1 MQSRWRIRVDT
12 GGTFTDAWA
21 LGPDGIERR
30 AKILSDGTLRCR
42 LVGEENGWFIT
53 DSEIAAPDGTF
64 AGWSCGSATVAG
76 SREGARRL
84 KLEGD
89 TANLVVHG
97 ILELS
102 CGDEAPVAA
111 AHILTG
117 TPAGGKLPPMDFRV
131 ATTRGTNALLERK
144 GAPVLLVVSSGFAD
158 LLEIR
163 DQRREL
169 LFSLAQPQRPGLAA
183 MTNLLLKQLPHMHVV
198 ELDRDLV
205 ARLEK
210 AYPRERLTVHSG
222 DALKFDFG
230 SIPVPE
236 GQRLRVVG
244 NLPYN
249 ISSPLLFHLAEF
261 APLVEDQHF
270 MLQKEVVERMVA
282 EPGTKAYSRLSVML
296 QWRYDMELLFI
307 VPPEAFDPPPQVDSA
322 IVRMIPKRERLACD
336 AGKLEQVVAK
346 AFSQRR
352 KVIRNC
358 VAGMFTE
365 AQLVEAGIDPGARP
379 EAVGLEQYVA
389 LANLL

>member
-1 MQSRWRIRVDT
+1 MKHVARKRFGQN
-12 GGTFTDAWA
+12 FLTDKLVLDNIIDAI
-21 LGPDGIERR
+21 GPRR
-30 AKILSDGTLRCR
+30 
-42 LVGEENGWFIT
+42 GET
-53 DSEIAAPDGTF
+53 MVEIG
-64 AGWSCGSATVAG
+64 
-76 SREGARRL
+76 
-84 KLEGD
+84 
-89 TANLVVHG
+89 
-97 ILELS
+97 
-102 CGDEAPVAA
+102 
-111 AHILTG
+111 
-117 TPAGGKLPPMDFRV
+117 
-131 ATTRGTNALLERK
+131 
-144 GAPVLLVVSSGFAD
+144 
-158 LLEIR
+158 
-163 DQRREL
+163 
-169 LFSLAQPQRPGLAA
+169 PGLAA
-183 MTNLLLKQLPHMHVV
+183 MTALLLKSLDHMHVV

-210 AYPRERLTVHSG
+210 AYPREKLTVHSG

-230 SIPVPE
+230 AIPVPE

-296 QWRYDMELLFI
+296 QWRYDMDLLFI
-307 VPPEAFDPPPQVDSA
+307 VPPTAFDPPPQVDSA
-322 IVRMIPKRERLACD
+322 IVRMIPKRQMLEVD
-336 AGKLEQVVAK
+336 GDKLEKVVAK

>member
-1 MQSRWRIRVDT
+1 MKHVARKRFGQN
-12 GGTFTDAWA
+12 FLTDKLVLDNIIDAI
-21 LGPDGIERR
+21 GPRR
-30 AKILSDGTLRCR
+30 
-42 LVGEENGWFIT
+42 GET
-53 DSEIAAPDGTF
+53 MVEIG
-64 AGWSCGSATVAG
+64 
-76 SREGARRL
+76 
-84 KLEGD
+84 
-89 TANLVVHG
+89 
-97 ILELS
+97 
-102 CGDEAPVAA
+102 
-111 AHILTG
+111 
-117 TPAGGKLPPMDFRV
+117 
-131 ATTRGTNALLERK
+131 
-144 GAPVLLVVSSGFAD
+144 
-158 LLEIR
+158 
-163 DQRREL
+163 
-169 LFSLAQPQRPGLAA
+169 PGLAA
-183 MTNLLLKQLPHMHVV
+183 MTALLLKSLDHMHVV

-210 AYPRERLTVHSG
+210 AYPREKLTVHSG

-230 SIPVPE
+230 AIPVPE
-236 GQRLRVVG
+236 GQKLRVVG

-296 QWRYDMELLFI
+296 QWRYDMDLMFI
-307 VPPEAFDPPPQVDSA
+307 VPPTAFDPPPQVDSA
-322 IVRMIPKRERLACD
+322 IVRMIPKRQM
-336 AGKLEQVVAK
+336 LEVDGATLEKVVAK

-379 EAVGLEQYVA
+379 EAVSLEQYVA